1 MLNFDSGRELAKDWK
16 VTRGGSTKLAED
28 RDMPVIDLGDSS
40 KRAALFERIRR
51 DHSVEIAEDY
61 VELIADL
68 IETNGEARLVD
79 LADLLGVSRP
89 TVNST
94 IQRLQKEG
102 LVESK
107 PYRAIFLTDKG
118 RAVAEHARQ
127 RHHLVLEFLHLIGV
141 PADIA
146 EADAEGLEHHLSE
159 QTLDCLAKATELL
172 RKAAGK
178 DTGHS

>member
-1 MLNFDSGRELAKDWK
+1 MGRSRDSKM
-16 VTRGGSTKLAED
+16 SED
-28 RDMPVIDLGDSS
+28 RDTPVIDLQDSD

-79 LADLLGVSRP
+79 LATLLGVSRP
-89 TVNST
+89 TVNNT

-102 LVESK
+102 YVESK
-107 PYRAIFLTDKG
+107 PYRSIFLTDKG
-118 RAVAEHARQ
+118 RSVAEHARQ
-127 RHHLVLEFLHLIGV
+127 RHYMVLDFLHTIGV

-146 EADAEGLEHHLSE
+146 EADAEGLEHHLSA
-159 QTLDCLAKATELL
+159 QTLDCLARATKALK
-172 RKAAGK
+172 KAS
-178 DTGHS
+178 GHGGNQS

>member
-1 MLNFDSGRELAKDWK
+1 M
-16 VTRGGSTKLAED
+16 AED
-28 RDMPVIDLGDSS
+28 RDVPVIDLRDSG

-89 TVNST
+89 TVNNT
-94 IQRLQKEG
+94 IQRLQKDG
-102 LVESK
+102 YVKSK
-107 PYRAIFLTDKG
+107 PYRSIFLTDKG
-118 RAVAEHARQ
+118 RAIAEHARQ
-127 RHHLVLEFLHLIGV
+127 RHHMTHDFLQAIGV

-146 EADAEGLEHHLSE
+146 EADAEGLEHHLSA
-159 QTLDCLAKATELL
+159 QTLDCLTRATKALK
-172 RKAAGK
+172 KASGNN
-178 DTGHS
+178 GNES

>member
-1 MLNFDSGRELAKDWK
+1 M
-16 VTRGGSTKLAED
+16 TRGRSTKLAED
-28 RDMPVIDLGDSS
+28 RDTPVIDLGDSS

-79 LADLLGVSRP
+79 LAELLGVSRP
-89 TVNST
+89 TVNNT

-127 RHHLVLEFLHLIGV
+127 RHYLVLEFLHLIGV
-141 PADIA
+141 PGDIA
-146 EADAEGLEHHLSE
+146 EADAEGLEHHLSA

-172 RKAAGK
+172 KKAAAK
-178 DTGHS
+178 DRGHS

>member
-1 MLNFDSGRELAKDWK
+1 MVRSRNSKA
-16 VTRGGSTKLAED
+16 AED
-28 RDMPVIDLGDSS
+28 RDVPVIDLQDSS

-89 TVNST
+89 TVNNT

-102 LVESK
+102 YVESK
-107 PYRAIFLTDKG
+107 PYRSIFLTDKG
-118 RAVAEHARQ
+118 RTVAEHARQ
-127 RHHLVLEFLHLIGV
+127 RHHMVLDFLHTIGV

-159 QTLDCLAKATELL
+159 QTLDCLALAT
-172 RKAAGK
+172 AALK
-178 DTGHS
+178 KVSGHGDNQG

>member
-1 MLNFDSGRELAKDWK
+1 M
-16 VTRGGSTKLAED
+16 TRARSSKKTED
-28 RDMPVIDLGDSS
+28 KDMPVIDLGDSN

-79 LADLLGVSRP
+79 LADHLGVSRP
-89 TVNST
+89 TVNNT

-141 PADIA
+141 PANIA

-159 QTLDCLAKATELL
+159 QTLECLGRATELL
-172 RKAAGK
+172 KKVAAK
-178 DTGHS
+178 DGGHS

>member
-1 MLNFDSGRELAKDWK
+1 M
-16 VTRGGSTKLAED
+16 TRARSSKKMED
-28 RDMPVIDLGDSS
+28 RDVPVIDLGDSN

-89 TVNST
+89 TVNNT

-118 RAVAEHARQ
+118 RAVADHARQ

-146 EADAEGLEHHLSE
+146 EADAEGLEHHLSA
-159 QTLDCLAKATELL
+159 QTLDCLGRATELL
-172 RKAAGK
+172 RKAATK
-178 DTGHS
+178 DGGHS